1 MSDQQQTLECYSN
14 TSDSES
20 LGLMADIALS
30 ALSADFT
37 LPGLDETKVLNV
49 DGRAELS
56 EKMAISSLLCKNGS
70 DSISIALGASG
81 DNAPT
86 QAPDTA
92 PKFNG

>member
-14 TSDSES
+14 TSDSKS

-37 LPGLDETKVLNV
+37 PPNLDETKVLNV
-49 DGRAELS
+49 GGRAELS
-56 EKMAISSLLCKNGS
+56 QEMAILSLLCKNGD
-70 DSISIALGASG
+70 DSISIALSASG

-86 QAPDTA
+86 QKNDTT